1 MKTLLTSLL
10 LLLIAVLGFL
20 GIKYTGIFY
29 TAVIYVI
36 LNSIWVGSISQY
48 FYTCAYIIDVL
59 VQVLCGKFIQLV
71 FTKKI
76 DTNAPWGRPISISAC
91 FGYEEI
97 NSNLNYLGVKMVTI
111 LNKIERNHCVLAY
124 YSEKIKL

>member
-1 MKTLLTSLL
+1 MKTMLTSLL
-10 LLLIAVLGFL
+10 LYVVAVALFL
-20 GIKYTGIFY
+20 AIKYTGVFY
-29 TAVIYVI
+29 ASIIYVI
-36 LNSIWVGSISQY
+36 IYSIWVGSISQY
-48 FYTCAYIIDVL
+48 LYACAYIIDVL

>member
-1 MKTLLTSLL
+1 MKTLLTSILL
-10 LLLIAVLGFL
+10 LLMALLGFL

-36 LNSIWVGSISQY
+36 FNSIWVGAISQY

-59 VQVLCGKFIQLV
+59 VQVLCGKFIQLL
-71 FTKKI
+71 FTKKVDI
-76 DTNAPWGRPISISAC
+76 LAPWGRPISISAC

-97 NSNLNYLGVKMVTI
+97 NSNLNYLGIKMVAL

-124 YSEKIKL
+124 NKKKIKL